1 MAHYYA
7 GIDLGTTATKAVVFN
22 QKGDVLYQV
31 SREYPMYHP
40 QPEWSTQN
48 PQDLLT
54 ATKDCIED
62 ILARFEVRFISFSAA
77 MQSLIL
83 VDEQHQ
89 ALTDCM
95 IWADNRAADIADN
108 LKQNATGQRFY
119 DISGIPIHSFSPMT
133 KLAWL
138 KEHEPA
144 LLASAHKLISAKEY
158 IWYHLT
164 HEYTIDTT
172 LASGTGLMDI
182 HSLQWSEEI
191 LNYLSIQKTQLSI
204 IVKSTHRAYCKQYGL
219 ELVSGGGD
227 GILANLG
234 SGAITPDKMA
244 LTIGTSGAV
253 RVVSNQPFIDPQMRT
268 QCYHLYGT
276 EYLKLGAVNNGAVV
290 LQWLKNNILESTE
303 TYQELFEKASKVPV
317 GSEGLLFVPYILG
330 ERAPIWDA
338 KAKGLMI
345 GLDMQHTQGHIIR
358 ASMEG
363 ILFGLK
369 QIAEVLVPQ
378 KEKLSNMTLMVSGG
392 FAKSNFWL
400 QMTADIFQMKVEVSN
415 TIESSAW
422 GAVLLGFQSF
432 EMEYHNDIKNEIVFY
447 PNTQYNQVYQQG
459 FERFKNVYKQF
470 LNIAIT

>member
-40 QPEWSTQN
+40 QPECSTQH

-54 ATKDCIED
+54 ATKECIED

-83 VDEQHQ
+83 VDEHHQ
-89 ALTDCM
+89 AMTDCM
-95 IWADNRAADIADN
+95 IWADNRAADIADT
-108 LKQNATGQRFY
+108 LKQSITGQRFY

-133 KLAWL
+133 KIAWL
-138 KEHEPA
+138 KEHEPS

-253 RVVSNQPFIDPQMRT
+253 RVVSSQPFIDPQMRT
-268 QCYHLYGT
+268 QCYHLFDT

-290 LQWLKNNILESTE
+290 LQWLKNNILETVE
-303 TYQELFEKASKVPV
+303 TYQELFEKAEQVPV

-338 KAKGLMI
+338 KAKGIMI

-378 KEKLSNMTLMVSGG
+378 KETLSNMTLMVSGG

-432 EMEYHNDIKNEIVFY
+432 GIEYKNEIKNEIVFY
-447 PNTQYNQVYQQG
+447 PNKGNSRVYQQG
-459 FERFKNVYKQF
+459 FERFKNVYTQF
-470 LNIAIT
+470 LKV